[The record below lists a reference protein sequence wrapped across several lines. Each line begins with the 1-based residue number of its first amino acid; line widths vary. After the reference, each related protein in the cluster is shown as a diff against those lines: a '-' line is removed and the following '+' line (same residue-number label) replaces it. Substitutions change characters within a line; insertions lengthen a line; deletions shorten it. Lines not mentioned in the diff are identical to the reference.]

1 VALAKKTIEIGLE
14 KVKPWNFL
22 GDIGQAINNYVVSNG
37 RSVVEEFGGHGIG
50 LEFHEDP
57 FVSYVSEEGYEIL
70 AS

>member
-1 VALAKKTIEIGLE
+1 MALAKKTIEIGLE